1 MDNNSL
7 IKTLQDT
14 IESQN
19 KTIEDLKEELKKAN
33 ENIEYL
39 IKKLYGRKTEKTS
52 AIDGQLVISDM
63 ELGLFNEA
71 EKEMDPSIPEPVPF
85 EEPIKRTR
93 KGYKR
98 KDLFKDLPSQ
108 NLIFRLEEAQQIC
121 PIDGNRLSVA
131 GKKFIRSEIRYIPAE
146 ISVVNIYQETYEC
159 RTCKKENRPGIFNP
173 NTPEPVLQHSY
184 ATASSVA
191 WTMYQKF
198 VQSVPLYR
206 QEKDWKQMGFP
217 ISRATLSNW
226 IIKASEEW
234 LSPVVEK
241 LQEELLK
248 DKYLHADETP
258 VQVLNEEG
266 RKTPQNH
273 ICGYTLLQLMQI
285 KGLEYLNMHLAG
297 LEIMP
302 KNSSKDL
309 GAISIQ
315 MDSLDMAK

>member
-19 KTIEDLKEELKKAN
+19 KTIEGLREEFKRAN

-71 EKEMDPSIPEPVPF
+71 EKEMDPSELEPVPF
-85 EEPIKRTR
+85 EEPIKKTR

-98 KDLFKDLPSQ
+98 KELFKDLPSQ
-108 NLIFRLEEAQQIC
+108 NLIFRLEESQQIC

-159 RTCKKENRPGIFNP
+159 RTCKK
-173 NTPEPVLQHSY
+173 T
-184 ATASSVA
+184 
-191 WTMYQKF
+191 
-198 VQSVPLYR
+198 
-206 QEKDWKQMGFP
+206 KQ
-217 ISRATLSNW
+217 TWNL
-226 IIKASEEW
+226 
-234 LSPVVEK
+234 
-241 LQEELLK
+241 
-248 DKYLHADETP
+248 
-258 VQVLNEEG
+258 
-266 RKTPQNH
+266 
-273 ICGYTLLQLMQI
+273 
-285 KGLEYLNMHLAG
+285 
-297 LEIMP
+297 
-302 KNSSKDL
+302 
-309 GAISIQ
+309 
-315 MDSLDMAK
+315 